1 MKTETAHWPVAPT
14 TAKRLDIE
22 LPWHRYVGYGSLA
35 LAALVPFAIFTLAGA
50 WAISAGFVA
59 QLAAGTWC
67 ASLLM
72 LAFAVDAQGW
82 RAASLAASGF
92 AVTALSL
99 MAWFVAP
106 EFGVMA
112 AGLSGAW
119 LSLGTGEAILR
130 LLREPC

>member
-1 MKTETAHWPVAPT
+1 MKTETAHWPLAPT
-14 TAKRLDIE
+14 TANRLDIE

-35 LAALVPFAIFTLAGA
+35 LAALVPFAMFTLAGA

-59 QLAAGTWC
+59 ELAASTWC
-67 ASLLM
+67 ASLLL
-72 LAFAVDAQGW
+72 LAAAVDGRGW

-92 AVTALSL
+92 AVLALSL
-99 MAWFVAP
+99 VAWFAAP
-106 EFGVMA
+106 EFGVIA

-119 LSLGTGEAILR
+119 LSLGTAEAILR